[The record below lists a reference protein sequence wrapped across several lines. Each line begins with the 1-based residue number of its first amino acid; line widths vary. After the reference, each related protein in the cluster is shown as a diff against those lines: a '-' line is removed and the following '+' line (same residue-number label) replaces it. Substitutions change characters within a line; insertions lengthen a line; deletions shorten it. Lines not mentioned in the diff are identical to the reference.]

1 MLAFALCSFAIAY
14 LYVSPIVRRCRRKA
28 RPVSAE
34 VINEYGDL

>member
-14 LYVSPIVRRCRRKA
+14 LYVSPIVRRCCRNA

-34 VINEYGDL
+34 LVDEFKDL

>member
-1 MLAFALCSFAIAY
+1 MLAALALCSIAIIY
-14 LYVSPIVRRCRRKA
+14 YVSPTICCRRRKA